1 MAKSNFFKKL
11 WDEIGVTYEGI
22 KEFAPFLGFDVPE
35 MTRFSGWFV
44 GILTA
49 FVVIPYLLFSGSARR
64 VYISPQR
71 LQRYSRVPFTTPLK
85 DIKSKTGKLR
95 RLPTC
100 VVATRSAFSPTAA
113 TILHSRWRLQAAIA
127 ALCVPT
133 SLPTL

>member
-49 FVVIPYLLFSGSARR
+49 FVVIPYLLFSGSARS
-64 VYISPQR
+64 VYVDDYQP
-71 LQRYSRVPFTTPLK
+71 TT
-85 DIKSKTGKLR
+85 
-95 RLPTC
+95 
-100 VVATRSAFSPTAA
+100 V
-113 TILHSRWRLQAAIA
+113 A
-127 ALCVPT
+127 ALQSGAIYDTPKGYQIKDGKAQKIADVRRGDSHRILAYCR
-133 SLPTL
+133 